1 MEYALANYESLDHRK
16 KRIDGK
22 YDTKKKS
29 DVVVQTVK
37 TLKQY

>member
-1 MEYALANYESLDHRK
+1 MSHWIIEK

-22 YDTKKKS
+22 YDTNKKS